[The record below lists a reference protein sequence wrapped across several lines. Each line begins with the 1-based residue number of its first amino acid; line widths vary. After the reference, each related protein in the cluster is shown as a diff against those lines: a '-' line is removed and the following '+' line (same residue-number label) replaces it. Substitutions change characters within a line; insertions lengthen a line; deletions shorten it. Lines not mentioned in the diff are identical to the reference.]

1 MAGSRRWMRWTM
13 ACVLATACTRATHP
27 EAKLS
32 DGVAEVC
39 ARGQTLLLRDLPDGR
54 FALMQAVLD
63 SAHLASTLHSLL
75 PPRPGPRVI
84 MVSLGPDRTQQVAWI
99 VRAIKAEGWTAYK
112 PDSVC
117 LAAGARPWFLN

>member
-1 MAGSRRWMRWTM
+1 MARSHEWLRWTFVCALAP
-13 ACVLATACTRATHP
+13 ACARTAQP

-32 DGVAEVC
+32 DGAALEC
-39 ARGQTLLLRDLPDGR
+39 ARGQTMLLRELPDGR

-84 MVSLGPDRTQQVAWI
+84 MVSLGPDRAQEVAWI
-99 VRAIKAEGWTAYK
+99 VRAIEAEGWTAYK

-117 LAAGARPWFLN
+117 LTAGARPWFMP